1 MLMEITVVDCRDQ
14 RDMLEQYS
22 GDAVVFCLDSRTSPE
37 QGIEEVGETVT
48 SQGNGQVRYW
58 KRVQS
63 ELELGL
69 VVGKWAA
76 LHHVCVYTGKSTLQ
90 QSEYLFQISFRSLP
104 TLTQESA
111 PVDVSS
117 IWLSALRNDLLT
129 TLEARFL
136 TGNHQ
141 QFHRPNSLMS
151 ILQNLAEG
159 LCTSYSRKDPR
170 IQEYLPRVDDLVQ
183 RCFSEM
189 KRLGIVAEQL
199 GGVKTMIV
207 EGSEAE
213 IKAWLQQYQV

>member
-22 GDAVVFCLDSRTSPE
+22 GDVVVFCLDSRTAPE
-37 QGIEEVGETVT
+37 QGMEEVGETVT

-76 LHHVCVYTGKSTLQ
+76 HHHICVYTDKPTLQ
-90 QSEYLFQISFRSLP
+90 QSEYLFQIAFRSLP
-104 TLTQESA
+104 TLTPA
-111 PVDVSS
+111 PPDVAS
-117 IWLSALRNDLLT
+117 IWLSGLRRDLLT

-136 TGNHQ
+136 TRNHQ
-141 QFHRPNSLMS
+141 QFHRPNSLIS

-159 LCTSYSRKDPR
+159 ICTSYSIKHPG
-170 IQEYLPRVDDLVQ
+170 IKEHLPRADELTQ
-183 RCFSEM
+183 WCFSEM
-189 KRLGIVAEQL
+189 KSLGIVAEQL
-199 GGVKTMIV
+199 GGVEVRSV
-207 EGSEAE
+207 EGSEGE